1 MKITNRHLYCI
12 WWEIEMA
19 TCYNQMQHQ
28 NILVQIAD
36 KLKVQDSYK
45 SSCNVTQN
53 NISLDTVDA

>member
-1 MKITNRHLYCI
+1 
-12 WWEIEMA
+12 MA

-53 NISLDTVDA
+53 NISLDTVDAYKTRY